1 MAESEEAARA
11 TSIAGGITS
20 LAGGP
25 IGAIAGTGLSV
36 ISTLLSVKSSKEAA
50 QAAGRAAELSSR
62 QYERNA
68 RQELLAGERTA
79 KEIKR
84 QGEVIQS
91 DTKAAMA
98 ASGGTTTDVNAVK
111 TQAEIEQVVDYNALA
126 AIYESEESAKDDL
139 FAAKVVRA
147 GGQAAQKTAKTSQIA
162 TVLGGASDVF
172 SIYDRYKP
180 PTKKAE

>member
-1 MAESEEAARA
+1 MDPLTIA
-11 TSIAGGITS
+11 SI
-20 LAGGP
+20 
-25 IGAIAGTGLSV
+25 GLSV
-36 ISTLLSVKSSKEAA
+36 GSTLLGMKSDKEAG
-50 QAAGRAAELSSR
+50 QAAARSAEMSAR

-68 RQELLAGERTA
+68 KQELLAGERAA

-126 AIYESEESAKDDL
+126 AIYESEESSKDQL
-139 FAAKVVRA
+139 LSAKVVRA

-162 TVLGGASDVF
+162 TVLGGASNVF
-172 SIYDRYKP
+172 SIYDKYKSP
-180 PTKKAE
+180 KRGPKLDSDGDGPDIWNIFDNE